1 MNQGP
6 GIDYKRTCFKHPEVQ
21 KIYAEPTLDPLLYL
35 HANIKANVMTSR
47 ITWWWTART
56 LGPNIPTRA
65 YAKIPN
71 TEPYVRPENP
81 GILEIEGG
89 TAFEIAQEKA
99 EHEEAT
105 RLFREV
111 IGVKQALIQQ
121 IISAIKPTFLQDLQ
135 NPVTGQINCTIPEI
149 SDYLYSNYVYFDMT
163 FVLQFVVHL
172 VLDLPTINSN
182 FQCLFIFCLGIQNLY
197 NSTVSDFNMY
207 YIIYIFIDVLN
218 ISEHIE
224 TTFIN
229 IKIERRGASFLSSFV
244 SGKSS
249 VIPIQFIFH
258 YLFNCNF
265 LKALTDIR
273 SI

>member
-1 MNQGP
+1 M
-6 GIDYKRTCFKHPEVQ
+6 
-21 KIYAEPTLDPLLYL
+21 
-35 HANIKANVMTSR
+35 
-47 ITWWWTART
+47 
-56 LGPNIPTRA
+56 
-65 YAKIPN
+65 
-71 TEPYVRPENP
+71 
-81 GILEIEGG
+81 
-89 TAFEIAQEKA
+89 
-99 EHEEAT
+99 
-105 RLFREV
+105 
-111 IGVKQALIQQ
+111 
-121 IISAIKPTFLQDLQ
+121 
-135 NPVTGQINCTIPEI
+135 
-149 SDYLYSNYVYFDMT
+149 
-163 FVLQFVVHL
+163 
-172 VLDLPTINSN
+172 
-182 FQCLFIFCLGIQNLY
+182 
-197 NSTVSDFNMY
+197 VSDFNMY